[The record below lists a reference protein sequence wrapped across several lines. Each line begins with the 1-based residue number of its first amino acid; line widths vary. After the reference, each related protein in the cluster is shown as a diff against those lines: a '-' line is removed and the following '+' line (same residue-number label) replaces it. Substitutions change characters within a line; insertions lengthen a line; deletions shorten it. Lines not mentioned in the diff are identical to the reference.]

1 MEEKRCAVVTGGN
14 KGIGFEIFRQLALNN
29 IQVILTAGNESRGIE
44 AVNKLNDCGL
54 PIPNV
59 IFHQLDIQD
68 STSMPYL
75 VQFIKTCFT
84 KLDILALLERLVD
97 ENGEFLPGVS
107 EQTCEMVEECL
118 KTNYYGT
125 KRVTEALVPLLQLS
139 KSSRIVNIT
148 SNFGLLFHIPN
159 EKSKEELDDIDNL
172 TEERID
178 EIIQLFLR
186 ESKTNKFREN
196 GWPLAPS
203 SAYIVSK
210 VVMNAYTRLIAK
222 KSFKTGFL

>member
-75 VQFIKTCFT
+75 VQFIKTRFT

-118 KTNYYGT
+118 KTDYYGT

>member
-75 VQFIKTCFT
+75 VQFIKTRFT

-172 TEERID
+172 TEERIN

>member
-75 VQFIKTCFT
+75 VQFIKTRFT

-97 ENGEFLPGVS
+97 ENGEFLPGVG

-118 KTNYYGT
+118 KTDYYGT